1 MVAVWVFCVPTTT
14 TASGVPLLKSP
25 PGSFSLQ
32 RHAGRPPPSTNDMP
46 LAPRKRGPPSGLR
59 IQVDPNASTSTLA
72 QTSSQP
78 SLLLDASPATLSAAP
93 SADTPLSP
101 AVVDTVA
108 IHTDDA
114 PAPSAQPALAFP
126 RAKRAGS
133 LRNMKQLSLQLPS
146 SAAAQQPVFSMA
158 PHDQSDPASSSD
170 VTVHELPSQAPH
182 ARRPLTL
189 SLPATPSRAAFQ
201 PPVRQSFRTRSSSI
215 VSTTSVASLQVLP
228 HTTHV
233 PMTASTSSFAT
244 RAKEDDNGAPYTD
257 GPIEILPGIW
267 LGQEENARN
276 WSQLE
281 ARGIRWVLNV
291 AKEVAPPYLDGQNDM
306 APRPVADPRNPPKS
320 AVDER
325 LRIRPSASTPN
336 LAQPQT
342 AFLSRRKPGPEEAPG
357 QPVQP
362 QAVPFVPP
370 TGGSALLYI
379 HLPWSHGQSD
389 LVKSGFPTA
398 MSFVDHARRKGQ
410 GVLIHCQCGVSRS
423 ATLVIALVMR
433 ASMPRDDVPVPEEL
447 KSVQGSMHN
456 AYAFVKEKSKWVGPN
471 MSLIYQ
477 LLEYERTLSPKKDAA
492 SVTSEGTEASDEEE
506 WSRKRLAMER
516 EEEAEAAAAAE
527 EDRTREAR
535 DLDRAMEER
544 MAAKKAGPPAPLLLN
559 PPPAPGAGTWRSR
572 FPARKRAGSVH
583 STFTSSSSVISE
595 DPLEDDEDSEEG
607 EANITVMPPTEIMLV
622 ANDESSA
629 RTTTDEEASPSAKF
643 LERFADSTPKLLPPP
658 PGKAGMK
665 HRRSAS
671 LAIAPSSLPPQPPP
685 SAPAHRMSF
694 GGIPP
699 PPQTATRSTFGPIP
713 QPPLLRRPSPRGAIP
728 PSAPAGKSG
737 FTFPTPG
744 SRASSIKS
752 YSSTKRTPLPT
763 VPSSPVAVPTLATPK
778 TARSRPAPLR
788 LPVTPPAPHVAIVPS
803 SSAPQQTLFV
813 FPPDRTHTACTPSTL
828 TLTMMTPRVDSF
840 AVTPTPRKASFGATK
855 RGGMKRMSWLGMGA
869 APATPTT
876 ACSRVDA
883 KGWVGLDAGTTRPPV

>member
-1 MVAVWVFCVPTTT
+1 M
-14 TASGVPLLKSP
+14 P
-25 PGSFSLQ
+25 P
-32 RHAGRPPPSTNDMP
+32 M
-46 LAPRKRGPPSGLR
+46 KRGPPSGLR
-59 IQVDPNASTSTLA
+59 IQVDPSASTCSLA

-93 SADTPLSP
+93 SAETPLSP
-101 AVVDTVA
+101 AAADTVA
-108 IHTDDA
+108 IQTDDA
-114 PAPSAQPALAFP
+114 PVPSAQPSLPFP

-146 SAAAQQPVFSMA
+146 SAAPQQSAFSI
-158 PHDQSDPASSSD
+158 PLHDQSDPASSSD
-170 VTVHELPSQAPH
+170 VTIQEPSGQAPH
-182 ARRPLTL
+182 ARRSLAL
-189 SLPATPSRAAFQ
+189 SLPPTPSRSLTQ
-201 PPVRQSFRTRSSSI
+201 PPPVRQSFRTRSSSI
-215 VSTTSVASLQVLP
+215 VSTTSVASLQVPSHLQA
-228 HTTHV
+228 TGA

-244 RAKEDDNGAPYTD
+244 RAKEDDNGAPYAD
-257 GPIEILPGIW
+257 GPIQILPGVW

-276 WSQLE
+276 WPELH

-291 AKEVAPPYLDGQNDM
+291 AKEVAPPYMDGKDDI
-306 APRPVADPRNPPKS
+306 APRPVADPRSPPKS

-342 AFLSRRKPGPEEAPG
+342 AFLSRRKPGPEK
-357 QPVQP
+357 QP
-362 QAVPFVPP
+362 QQPSQPRAVPFVPP
-370 TGGSALLYI
+370 TGGPALLYV

-389 LVKSGFPTA
+389 LVKSGFPAA
-398 MSFVDHARRKGQ
+398 MSFVDHAQRKGQ

-433 ASMPRDDVPVPEEL
+433 ASMARDGVDVPEEL
-447 KSVQGSMHN
+447 RSVQGSMHN

-477 LLEYERTLSPKKDAA
+477 LLEYERTLAPKKDAP
-492 SVTSEGTEASDEEE
+492 SITSEGTDASEEEE

-516 EEEAEAAAAAE
+516 EEAEAEAAAAAE
-527 EDRTREAR
+527 EDRTREAK

-559 PPPAPGAGTWRSR
+559 PPPAPGAGAWRSR
-572 FPARKRAGSVH
+572 FPSRKRAGSVH

-607 EANITVMPPTEIMLV
+607 EANMTVVPPTEIVLV
-622 ANDESSA
+622 TNDESSA
-629 RTTTDEEASPSAKF
+629 RTTTDEEVSPSAKYV
-643 LERFADSTPKLLPPP
+643 EGFADSAPKLLPP

-671 LAIAPSSLPPQPPP
+671 LAIATNSLPLPPPP
-685 SAPAHRMSF
+685 SAPAHKISF

-699 PPQTATRSTFGPIP
+699 PPLTATRSSFGPIP
-713 QPPLLRRPSPRGAIP
+713 QPPLLRRPGPRGAIP

-737 FTFPTPG
+737 FVFPAPG
-744 SRASSIKS
+744 PRAASIKS
-752 YSSTKRTPLPT
+752 HPSAKRTPLPT

-778 TARSRPAPLR
+778 TARTRPAPLR
-788 LPVTPPAPHVAIVPS
+788 LPVTPPVPHIAVVPS

-813 FPPDRTHTACTPSTL
+813 FPPDRSHTACTPSTL
-828 TLTMMTPRVDSF
+828 TLTMMTPRVDAF
-840 AVTPTPRKASFGATK
+840 EGVTPTPRKGSFGATRK
-855 RGGMKRMSWLGMGA
+855 PGMKRMSWLGMGV

-883 KGWVGLDAGTTRPPV
+883 KGWVGLNAGTARPPL

>member
-1 MVAVWVFCVPTTT
+1 
-14 TASGVPLLKSP
+14 
-25 PGSFSLQ
+25 
-32 RHAGRPPPSTNDMP
+32 MP
-46 LAPRKRGPPSGLR
+46 APHRKRGPPSGLR
-59 IQVDPNASTSTLA
+59 IQVDSSASTSSL
-72 QTSSQP
+72 TSPQP

-93 SADTPLSP
+93 SAETPLSP
-101 AVVDTVA
+101 AVVDSVV
-108 IHTDDA
+108 IQTDDV
-114 PAPSAQPALAFP
+114 PAPSAQTLPFP

-146 SAAAQQPVFSMA
+146 SAAAQQSAFSMP

-170 VTVHELPSQAPH
+170 VTIHEQPPH
-182 ARRPLTL
+182 ARRSLTL
-189 SLPATPSRAAFQ
+189 SLPATPSRSVTQ
-201 PPVRQSFRTRSSSI
+201 PPPVRQSFRTRSSSI
-215 VSTTSVASLQVLP
+215 VSTTSVASLQVP
-228 HTTHV
+228 AHVQATGV
-233 PMTASTSSFAT
+233 PMTSSTSSFAT

-257 GPIEILPGIW
+257 GPIQILPGIW

-276 WSQLE
+276 WPQLH

-291 AKEVAPPYLDGQNDM
+291 AKEVAPPYLDGKNDIS
-306 APRPVADPRNPPKS
+306 PVVDPRTPPKS

-342 AFLSRRKPGPEEAPG
+342 AFLSRRKPGPEE
-357 QPVQP
+357 QPEQSSQP
-362 QAVPFVPP
+362 RAVPYMPP
-370 TGGSALLYI
+370 TGGPALLYI

-398 MSFVDHARRKGQ
+398 MSFVDHAQRKGQ

-433 ASMPRDDVPVPEEL
+433 ASMPRDGIEIPDEL

-456 AYAFVKEKSKWVGPN
+456 AYAYVKDKSKWVGPN

-477 LLEYERTLSPKKDAA
+477 LLEYERTLAPKKDAP
-492 SVTSEGTEASDEEE
+492 SVTSEATDASEEEE

-516 EEEAEAAAAAE
+516 EEAEAEAAAAAE
-527 EDRTREAR
+527 EDRTREAK

-544 MAAKKAGPPAPLLLN
+544 MAAKRAGPPAPLMLN
-559 PPPAPGAGTWRSR
+559 PVAGAGAWKGR
-572 FPARKRAGSVH
+572 FPSRKRAGSVH
-583 STFTSSSSVISE
+583 STLTSSSSVISE
-595 DPLEDDEDSEEG
+595 DPLEDDEDSDEA
-607 EANITVMPPTEIMLV
+607 EANTTVVPPTEITLV
-622 ANDESSA
+622 THDESSA
-629 RTTTDEEASPSAKF
+629 RTTTDEEVSPSAKYV
-643 LERFADSTPKLLPPP
+643 EGFADSAPKLLPPP
-658 PGKAGMK
+658 GKLGMK

-671 LAIAPSSLPPQPPP
+671 LAIAANSLPLPPPP
-685 SAPAHRMSF
+685 SAPAHKTAF

-699 PPQTATRSTFGPIP
+699 PPQTATRSTFGPIS
-713 QPPLLRRPSPRGAIP
+713 QPPLLRRPGPRGMIP

-737 FTFPTPG
+737 FVFPAPG

-752 YSSTKRTPLPT
+752 FSSTKRTPLPT

-778 TARSRPAPLR
+778 TTRSRPAPLR
-788 LPVTPPAPHVAIVPS
+788 LPVTPPGHVAVVPS
-803 SSAPQQTLFV
+803 SSAPQQTLFM
-813 FPPDRTHTACTPSTL
+813 FPPDRSHTACTPSTL
-828 TLTMMTPRVDSF
+828 TLTMMTPRVGTF
-840 AVTPTPRKASFGATK
+840 EGVTPTPRKGSFGAT
-855 RGGMKRMSWLGMGA
+855 RRTGMKRMSWLGMGG

-883 KGWVGLDAGTTRPPV
+883 KGWVGLDATTRPSL